1 MYVVFVTFC
10 LKENT
15 KVLNIFLS
23 NSVESGEISSHVVL
37 YEGGGQEEGEEMYLT
52 HLPTHPHT
60 HTPTHTHTHTLS
72 SVLAA
77 CRGAWQL

>member
-37 YEGGGQEEGEEMYLT
+37 YEGGGAGRGGGEMYLT
-52 HLPTHPHT
+52 HSPTHILIT
-60 HTPTHTHTHTLS
+60 
-72 SVLAA
+72 
-77 CRGAWQL
+77 

>member
-15 KVLNIFLS
+15 TVLNIFLS

-37 YEGGGQEEGEEMYLT
+37 YEWGGGRKRGRGGEMYLT
-52 HLPTHPHT
+52 HSPTHILIT
-60 HTPTHTHTHTLS
+60 
-72 SVLAA
+72 
-77 CRGAWQL
+77 

>member
-15 KVLNIFLS
+15 TVLNIFLS

-37 YEGGGQEEGEEMYLT
+37 YEGGGQEEGGGEMYLT
-52 HLPTHPHT
+52 HSPTHILIT
-60 HTPTHTHTHTLS
+60 
-72 SVLAA
+72 
-77 CRGAWQL
+77 

>member
-15 KVLNIFLS
+15 IVLFIFLS

-37 YEGGGQEEGEEMYLT
+37 YEWGGGGRKRGRGGEMYLT
-52 HLPTHPHT
+52 HSPTHILIT
-60 HTPTHTHTHTLS
+60 
-72 SVLAA
+72 
-77 CRGAWQL
+77 

>member
-15 KVLNIFLS
+15 IVLFIFLS

-37 YEGGGQEEGEEMYLT
+37 YEWGGAGRGEGGGGDVS
-52 HLPTHPHT
+52 HT
-60 HTPTHTHTHTLS
+60 LTHTHTYYL
-72 SVLAA
+72 VQ
-77 CRGAWQL
+77 C

>member
-15 KVLNIFLS
+15 IVLFIFLS

-37 YEGGGQEEGEEMYLT
+37 YEGGGQEEGKGGGGEMYLT
-52 HLPTHPHT
+52 HSPTHILIT
-60 HTPTHTHTHTLS
+60 
-72 SVLAA
+72 
-77 CRGAWQL
+77 